1 MKPEKEKNGTDEQ
14 LSGSP
19 KRKRSK
25 EEIEE
30 RRAARRKLYEEME
43 AFEND
48 LPDFLKEELAQME
61 AKQQKRRAARQ
72 EHRKKGLQK
81 KEPQKKELRRKESGK
96 KEDVQEELWTEAIQE
111 ERLQAE
117 ELQREELQ
125 ENRPQGQE
133 AQKEE
138 EDRNGGQITEVSGQ
152 EGGGKKSSRQGS
164 GRRMMKKR
172 ASAGADGQEGQTDA
186 NQVLSALQEEAGKPS
201 APRRRRVRRE
211 RLNIRLYVLCASAT
225 AAVMLGGFF
234 SLRALGIIGG
244 YELYEVYVNEQL
256 VGKVYTE
263 QEGREVYQEVRREIV
278 SASDEMVLMSA
289 DCDIRKVESLIKQP
303 TDAEELRTNM
313 TEALQSNI
321 MGTLNKAYTVK
332 IGDYIVNMGSKEDVV
347 ELLNRVKQPY
357 DVNGEY
363 TVQLVADTSQ
373 ELTGIT
379 TKIVKTEESQD
390 IEGIITEIDQ
400 QELDRE
406 AVAAAAGVASETEE
420 AGADEPLPESTGETD
435 GLKDVSFVEEIEV
448 AETYVSKDSVV
459 SLEEAIAEVTKEKE
473 ENKVYEVVD
482 GDCLS
487 IVADKNGMT
496 VARLLE
502 LNEGMSE
509 DTVIQVGDELVVTQ
523 PEPELSVITKQE
535 ETYEENYE
543 EPVQYVDNDSWYTTK
558 EVVTQEA
565 VTGQRKVTALVT
577 YQNGKETGRE
587 IIAETVISPAVPKII
602 ERGTQTPPTYI
613 KPISGGTFTSGFK
626 QRWGRMHK
634 GVDWACPVGT
644 AVKASSGG
652 TVVGAGWVNGYGY
665 CVTLR
670 HPDGK
675 QTRYAHLSKI
685 LVKYGQ
691 SVEQGEKIALSG
703 NTGRSTGPHV
713 HFEIIVNGSQVNPL
727 NYL

>member
-1 MKPEKEKNGTDEQ
+1 MKAEKENIEKNEAARQDQ
-14 LSGSP
+14 AAP
-19 KRKRSK
+19 RKRRTR
-25 EEIEE
+25 EEMEE
-30 RRAARRKLYEEME
+30 RRNARRKLYEEME

-48 LPDFLKEELAQME
+48 LPDFLKEELARMDAESSRRRQAKAGGRQRAKAAQEQDKRPAEAVQETPAQAKDKRPVEAVQEAPAQGE
-61 AKQQKRRAARQ
+61 AKSRREQAKEEPGENSRAKSRREQAKKEPGEKSRKTKKNPVQESLEKLWQAQGSSQAAEVREAPGQENQQKR
-72 EHRKKGLQK
+72 
-81 KEPQKKELRRKESGK
+81 
-96 KEDVQEELWTEAIQE
+96 
-111 ERLQAE
+111 
-117 ELQREELQ
+117 
-125 ENRPQGQE
+125 
-133 AQKEE
+133 
-138 EDRNGGQITEVSGQ
+138 GG
-152 EGGGKKSSRQGS
+152 
-164 GRRMMKKR
+164 
-172 ASAGADGQEGQTDA
+172 
-186 NQVLSALQEEAGKPS
+186 
-201 APRRRRVRRE
+201 RRRRSSRRE
-211 RLNIRLYVLCASAT
+211 RLNVRLYVLCASVT

-234 SLRALGIIGG
+234 GLRALGIIGG

-256 VGKVYTE
+256 IGKVYTE
-263 QEGREVYQEVRREIV
+263 QEGREVYQDVRRQIV

-289 DCDIRKVESLIKQP
+289 DCDIRKVDALIKQP
-303 TDAEELRTNM
+303 TGQEELRANM
-313 TEALQSNI
+313 EEALQSSI
-321 MGTLNKAYTVK
+321 MGTLDKAYTVK
-332 IGDYIVNMGSKEDVV
+332 IGDYIVNMGSKEDVAA
-347 ELLNRVKQPY
+347 LLNTVKEPY
-357 DVNGEY
+357 DANGEY
-363 TVQLVADTSQ
+363 TVQLVADTSR

-379 TKIVKTEESQD
+379 TKIVRTEESQD

-400 QELDRE
+400 QELEEE
-406 AVAAAAGVASETEE
+406 AVQAAQAAAGTKTEE
-420 AGADEPLPESTGETD
+420 EEASGEETLPESTGESD
-435 GLKDVSFVEEIEV
+435 GLKDVAFVEDIEV

-459 SLEEAIAEVTKEKE
+459 SLEQAVAEVTKEKE

-502 LNEGMSE
+502 LNEGMEE

-535 ETYEENYE
+535 ETYEEDYE
-543 EPVQYVDNDSWYTTK
+543 EPVQYVDNDEWYTTRQ
-558 EVVTQEA
+558 EVIQEA
-565 VTGQRKVTALVT
+565 STGHRKVTAMVT

-587 IIAETVISPAVPKII
+587 IIAETVITEAVPQII

-613 KPISGGTFTSGFK
+613 KPISGGTLTSGFK

-634 GVDWACPVGT
+634 GIDWACPVGT

-691 SVEQGEKIALSG
+691 SVDQGEKIALSG

-713 HFEIIVNGSQVNPL
+713 HFEIIVNGSQVNPM